1 VGDKWAANAP
11 LVMVDQYVPNLKRLH
26 AIALEIGTHDSLL
39 SGVQA
44 LHDAMTADGIAHT
57 YETYDGDHVNRIES
71 RFESRTLPFF
81 AKNLSFGSGTKV
93 KKGVIDQGSQP
104 EPKPKAPE

>member
-1 VGDKWAANAP
+1 
-11 LVMVDQYVPNLKRLH
+11 M
-26 AIALEIGTHDSLL
+26 

-44 LHDAMTADGIAHT
+44 LHETMTADGIVHT

-81 AKNLSFGSGTKV
+81 AKNLSFGSGPKPERDA
-93 KKGVIDQGSQP
+93 IDQGSQP